1 MSIKDYAGSGLTK
14 KYLPCTGLDMKYFRH
29 RIQGALISRPNSGP
43 QESLLL
49 LPVGNWP
56 DAAFYPTG
64 LAIDKDNRQGAGT
77 MDCML
82 IKFDVDS

>member
-1 MSIKDYAGSGLTK
+1 MRALDAPGSICCIPGWPWKS
-14 KYLPCTGLDMKYFRH
+14 FRNP
-29 RIQGALISRPNSGP
+29 IQGALISGPNSGP

-49 LPVGNWP
+49 LPVGNWL

-82 IKFDVDS
+82 IKLDVDS